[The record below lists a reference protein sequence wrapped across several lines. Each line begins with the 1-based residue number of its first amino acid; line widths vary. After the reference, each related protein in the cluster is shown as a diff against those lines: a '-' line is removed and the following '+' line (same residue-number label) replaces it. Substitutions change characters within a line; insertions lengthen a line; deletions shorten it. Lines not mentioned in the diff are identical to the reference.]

1 MARVHI
7 KGFVLQKLLRD
18 GPLWDHEVVAAVEDE
33 YGVSGEYWAGT
44 VRLTLTDLYS
54 GGLLDE
60 VGADV
65 DPSRGGAGGGE
76 KLMLRYQVNGFGRE
90 RMAQSGLSEAVR

>member
-1 MARVHI
+1 MARVHS
-7 KGFVLQKLLRD
+7 KGYVLQKLLAD
-18 GPLWDHEVVAAVEDE
+18 GPLWDHEVVAAVGNE

-65 DPSRGGAGGGE
+65 DPDRESRIR
-76 KLMLRYQVNGFGRE
+76 LRYQVNEFGRE
-90 RMAQSGLSEAVR
+90 RMVQSGLLEAVR

>member
-7 KGFVLQKLLRD
+7 KGFVLQKLLAD
-18 GPLWDHEVVAAVEDE
+18 GPLWDHEVVAAVATE
-33 YGVSGEYWAGT
+33 YGTSGEYWAGT

-65 DPSRGGAGGGE
+65 DADRE
-76 KLMLRYQVNGFGRE
+76 NKITLRYQVNEFGRE
-90 RMAQSGLSEAVR
+90 RMIQSGLLEAVR

>member
-1 MARVHI
+1 MTRVHI
-7 KGFVLQKLLRD
+7 KGFVLQTLLAD
-18 GPLWDHEVVAAVEDE
+18 GPLWDHEVVAAVENE

-65 DPSRGGAGGGE
+65 GPARTGGGE
-76 KLMLRYQVNGFGRE
+76 RIMLRYRVNGFGRE
-90 RMAQSGLSEAVR
+90 RMAQSGLLEAAR

>member
-7 KGFVLQKLLRD
+7 KGFVLQKLLAD
-18 GPLWDHEVVAAVEDE
+18 GPLWDHEVVVAVESE

-65 DPSRGGAGGGE
+65 DPTRTGGE
-76 KLMLRYQVNGFGRE
+76 DKITLRYKVNDFGRE
-90 RMAQSGLSEAVR
+90 RMAQSGLLEVVR

>member
-1 MARVHI
+1 MTRVHI
-7 KGFVLQKLLRD
+7 KGFVLQKLLAD
-18 GPLWDHEVVAAVEDE
+18 GPLWDHEVVAAVENE

-44 VRLTLTDLYS
+44 VRMTLTDLYS

-65 DPSRGGAGGGE
+65 DGGGTGE
-76 KLMLRYQVNGFGRE
+76 KITLRYQVNDFGRE
-90 RMAQSGLSEAVR
+90 RMTQSGLLEAVR

>member
-7 KGFVLQKLLRD
+7 KGYVLQKLLAD
-18 GPLWDHEVVAAVEDE
+18 GPLWDHEVVAAVEQE

-65 DPSRGGAGGGE
+65 DPARSTDGE
-76 KLMLRYQVNGFGRE
+76 KITLRYRVNGFGRE
-90 RMAQSGLSEAVR
+90 RMVQSGLLAVAR

>member
-1 MARVHI
+1 MTRVHI
-7 KGFVLQKLLRD
+7 KGFVLQKLLAD
-18 GPLWDHEVVAAVEDE
+18 GPLWDHEVVAAVENE

-44 VRLTLTDLYS
+44 VRMTLTDLYS

-65 DPSRGGAGGGE
+65 DGGGAGE
-76 KLMLRYQVNGFGRE
+76 KVTLRYQVNDFGRE
-90 RMAQSGLSEAVR
+90 RMTQSGLLEAVR

>member
-7 KGFVLQKLLRD
+7 KGYVLQKLLAD
-18 GPLWDHEVVAAVEDE
+18 GPLWDHEVVAAVEQE
-33 YGVSGEYWAGT
+33 YGLSGAYWAGT

-65 DPSRGGAGGGE
+65 DPARSTDGE
-76 KLMLRYQVNGFGRE
+76 KLTLRYRVNGFGRE
-90 RMAQSGLSEAVR
+90 RMIQSGLLAVAR

>member
-65 DPSRGGAGGGE
+65 DPARGGE

>member
-18 GPLWDHEVVAAVEDE
+18 GPLWDHEVVAAVENE

-44 VRLTLTDLYS
+44 IRLTLTDLYS

-60 VGADV
+60 VNAEIE
-65 DPSRGGAGGGE
+65 PGGDGT
-76 KLMLRYQVNGFGRE
+76 KLRLRYQVNEFGRE
-90 RMAQSGLSEAVR
+90 RMAQSGLEVLA

>member
-18 GPLWDHEVVAAVEDE
+18 GPLWDHEVVVAVENE

-65 DPSRGGAGGGE
+65 DPARAGE
-76 KLMLRYQVNGFGRE
+76 RLMLRYQVNGFGRE

>member
-1 MARVHI
+1 MARMHI
-7 KGFVLQKLLRD
+7 KGFVLQELQRN
-18 GPLWDHEVVAAVEDE
+18 GPLWDREVVAAVENE

-65 DPSRGGAGGGE
+65 DPARSESGE
-76 KLMLRYQVNGFGRE
+76 RITLRYQVNDFGRE
-90 RMAQSGLSEAVR
+90 RMVQSGLWEAAR

>member
-7 KGFVLQKLLRD
+7 KGYVLQKLLAD
-18 GPLWDHEVVAAVEDE
+18 GPLWDHEVVAAVAAE

-65 DPSRGGAGGGE
+65 DPDRE
-76 KLMLRYQVNGFGRE
+76 NKIRLRYQVNEFGRE
-90 RMAQSGLSEAVR
+90 RMTQSGLLEVVR

>member
-7 KGFVLQKLLRD
+7 KGYVLQKLLAD
-18 GPLWDHEVVAAVEDE
+18 GPLWDHEVVAAVADE

-54 GGLLDE
+54 GGLLEE

-65 DPSRGGAGGGE
+65 DPTRAGGKE
-76 KLMLRYQVNGFGRE
+76 KITLRYQVNDFGRD
-90 RMAQSGLSEAVR
+90 RMAQSGLLEVVR